1 MKLIGYF
8 GKALTIA
15 EIQEI
20 RAAQSKRKTDEGC
33 YEIQARASAGA
44 AIVLYCIRP
53 FDEKSGS
60 RGLKTL
66 EDANSLLEKLL
77 INPDTID
84 LRKLGSFVCRTEW
97 HYSPVLLRNEPDD
110 FDGSE
115 KPVVTR
121 VVSD

>member
-20 RAAQSKRKTDEGC
+20 RAAQSKRKTDEDC

-53 FDEKSGS
+53 FDEKS
-60 RGLKTL
+60 
-66 EDANSLLEKLL
+66 
-77 INPDTID
+77 
-84 LRKLGSFVCRTEW
+84 
-97 HYSPVLLRNEPDD
+97 
-110 FDGSE
+110 
-115 KPVVTR
+115 
-121 VVSD
+121 